1 MSIFDNIFGKNDS
14 KGTSSQSVM
23 WNELTQL
30 QQLDTIIEESES
42 IPVLIFKHST
52 RCSVSRMALRA
63 FENEFSLPEED
74 LKLYFL
80 DLITYRDVSN
90 EIASRFDVVHQSPQ
104 IILIKNGKAVYN
116 ESHSDIDV
124 TAIENIL

>member
-14 KGTSSQSVM
+14 KGTSSQSVI

-30 QQLDTIIEESES
+30 QQLDAIIEESGNT
-42 IPVLIFKHST
+42 PVLIFKHST
-52 RCSVSRMALRA
+52 RCNVSRMALRT
-63 FENEFSLPEED
+63 FENEYSLSEDD

-80 DLITYRDVSN
+80 DLIAYRDVSN
-90 EIASRFDVVHQSPQ
+90 EIASRFDVIHQSPQ
-104 IILIKNGKAVYN
+104 VILIKNGKAVYN

>member
-42 IPVLIFKHST
+42 TPVLIFKHST

-63 FENEFSLPEED
+63 FENEYSLPEED

-80 DLITYRDVSN
+80 DLIAYRNISN

-104 IILIKNGKAVYN
+104 VILIKNGKAVYN

-124 TAIENIL
+124 TAIEDIL

>member
-14 KGTSSQSVM
+14 KGTSSQTLM

-30 QQLDTIIEESES
+30 QQLDTIIEKSES
-42 IPVLIFKHST
+42 MPVLIFKHST
-52 RCSVSRMALRA
+52 MCSVSRMALRA

-80 DLITYRDVSN
+80 DLIAYRDVSN
-90 EIASRFDVVHQSPQ
+90 EIASRLGVVHQSPQ
-104 IILIKNGKAVYN
+104 VILIKNGKAVYN
-116 ESHSDIDV
+116 ESHSDIS
-124 TAIENIL
+124 AEEIAKLL

>member
-104 IILIKNGKAVYN
+104 VILIKNGKAVYN
-116 ESHSDIDV
+116 ESHSDIS
-124 TAIENIL
+124 AEEIAKLL

>member
-30 QQLDTIIEESES
+30 QQLDTIAEESES
-42 IPVLIFKHST
+42 TPVLIFKHST
-52 RCSVSRMALRA
+52 RCSVSRMALRG
-63 FENEFSLPEED
+63 FENEYSLPEED

-80 DLITYRDVSN
+80 DLIAYRNVSN

-104 IILIKNGKAVYN
+104 VILIKNGKAVYN

-124 TAIENIL
+124 TAIEDIL